1 LAPDTLDGPEI
12 EAAMFAAEAQ
22 VEILRVR
29 RAKVDLVNR
38 AANHLRDEDARA
50 LPPCERATMGFA
62 QKSKTLVA
70 FDRYE
75 RRALSRRNQALRR
88 LRTLQRLEAI
98 SRKKS
103 ADAVGP
109 PRSKNKSSVSN
120 RFVRNVLKLELR
132 SLQKAAIHAG
142 LKPPLEARWVTIE
155 IPCWS
160 WRLGE
165 KILAEISVRIELR
178 GGTGSLRLVFNAN
191 GEPVTQ
197 TFAIVHIP
205 TRIGGGHWVIQCP
218 KTHNPVVPGL
228 RRATLPIAACPKA

>member
-75 RRALSRRNQALRR
+75 RRALSRRNRR
-88 LRTLQRLEAI
+88 CGGCGRCSGSRRSVARRVPMRWGRRGQKI
-98 SRKKS
+98 SP
-103 ADAVGP
+103 A
-109 PRSKNKSSVSN
+109 
-120 RFVRNVLKLELR
+120 
-132 SLQKAAIHAG
+132 
-142 LKPPLEARWVTIE
+142 
-155 IPCWS
+155 
-160 WRLGE
+160 
-165 KILAEISVRIELR
+165 
-178 GGTGSLRLVFNAN
+178 
-191 GEPVTQ
+191 
-197 TFAIVHIP
+197 
-205 TRIGGGHWVIQCP
+205 
-218 KTHNPVVPGL
+218 
-228 RRATLPIAACPKA
+228 

>member
-109 PRSKNKSSVSN
+109 PRCAYSDTHRRRPLGHPVPENPQPGCTWSPARNTSN
-120 RFVRNVLKLELR
+120 R
-132 SLQKAAIHAG
+132 G
-142 LKPPLEARWVTIE
+142 MP
-155 IPCWS
+155 
-160 WRLGE
+160 
-165 KILAEISVRIELR
+165 
-178 GGTGSLRLVFNAN
+178 
-191 GEPVTQ
+191 
-197 TFAIVHIP
+197 
-205 TRIGGGHWVIQCP
+205 
-218 KTHNPVVPGL
+218 
-228 RRATLPIAACPKA
+228 

>member
-1 LAPDTLDGPEI
+1 
-12 EAAMFAAEAQ
+12 
-22 VEILRVR
+22 
-29 RAKVDLVNR
+29 
-38 AANHLRDEDARA
+38 
-50 LPPCERATMGFA
+50 
-62 QKSKTLVA
+62 
-70 FDRYE
+70 
-75 RRALSRRNQALRR
+75 
-88 LRTLQRLEAI
+88 
-98 SRKKS
+98 
-103 ADAVGP
+103 VGP
-109 PRSKNKSSVSN
+109 PRPKNKSSVSN

-228 RRATLPIAACPKA
+228 RRAHFQSRHALKLEYRSKSMPVWERHWERCQKLMERLGADDCRNLPPRPKYMRRSTYARLSMDISETVILMYCVVLERDPDDCW